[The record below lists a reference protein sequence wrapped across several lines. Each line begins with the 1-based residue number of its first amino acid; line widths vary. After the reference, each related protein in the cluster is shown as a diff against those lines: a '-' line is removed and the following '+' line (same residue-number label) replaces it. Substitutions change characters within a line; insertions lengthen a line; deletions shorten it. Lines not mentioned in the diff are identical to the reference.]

1 VGGRIVQLSLKPREG
16 RSRGLPKRP
25 VPELVVTPDGVQG
38 DFNRWRTE
46 EAGGDPDQAVLL
58 LNEEILADLQAEGW
72 PVQAGDVGENV
83 TVAGLGAD
91 ALRPGVRV
99 HLGEVVLEVSK
110 ACDPCTILFSL
121 PYVGIERGPAFLRA
135 LAGRR
140 GWYARVLHG
149 GTIRSDV
156 AVEVVGMTTDGCR
169 LVRDREGLNTAVW
182 PVRADRLVTPVDH
195 FFTRSHAPVP
205 RIDPADW
212 RLEVDGLV
220 DRSRTFSLEELLG
233 SFPRR
238 SVTAT
243 LVCAGL
249 RRDEFLS
256 LGPLPGELPWG
267 PEPVSTG
274 EWTGLALHDLLRA
287 VGVSERAR
295 HVEFIGLDDVERHG
309 RRAGFGG
316 SIDIAKALSAEV
328 LLASELN
335 GAPLPPVHGFP
346 VRAIVPGWIG
356 ARSVKWL
363 GRITLAEEPS
373 MNYFQSKAY
382 RVQRELNPREP
393 RDVSAGVAMSG
404 VPLNAVILDPTPD
417 QVVPAGRLRIRGWA
431 MGSEGRP
438 PTAVE
443 VSPNA
448 GEDWVPARIAVEGA
462 SWIWAIWEATVEL
475 ARGGHT
481 LAVRATDG
489 TGAMQPPTLAETW
502 NVKGYGNNA
511 WHRVAIRA
519 E

>member
-1 VGGRIVQLSLKPREG
+1 VGGRIVRLSLKPKEG

-46 EAGGDPDQAVLL
+46 EAGGDLDQAVLL
-58 LNEEILADLQAEGW
+58 MSEEILAELRAEGW
-72 PVQAGDVGENV
+72 PVQAGDVGENL
-83 TVAGLGAD
+83 TVAGLRPD

-140 GWYARVLHG
+140 GWFARVIQG
-149 GTIRSDV
+149 GTIRSDA
-156 AVEVVGMTTDGCR
+156 AVEVVGTTTDGCR
-169 LVRDREGLNTAVW
+169 LVHDAEGLNTAVW
-182 PVRADRLVTPVDH
+182 PVRAVRLVTPVDH

-205 RIDPADW
+205 RIDPTDW

-220 DRSRTFSLEELLG
+220 DRPGSFSLEELLG
-233 SFPRR
+233 SFPRQ

-267 PEPVSTG
+267 PEAISTG
-274 EWTGLALHDLLRA
+274 EWSGVALRDVLRA
-287 VGVSERAR
+287 VGVGERAR
-295 HVEFIGLDDVERHG
+295 HVEFIGLDDVERQGH
-309 RRAGFGG
+309 RSGFGG
-316 SIDIAKALSAEV
+316 SIDLAKALSAEV

-335 GAPLPPVHGFP
+335 GAPLPAVHGFP
-346 VRAIVPGWIG
+346 VRVIVPGWIG

-363 GRITLAEEPS
+363 GRIRLAEEPS
-373 MNYFQSKAY
+373 RNYFQSKAY
-382 RVQRELNPREP
+382 RVQRKLNPLDP
-393 RDVSAGVAMSG
+393 RDVSGGVAMSG
-404 VPLNAVILDPTPD
+404 VPLNAVIVDPTPD
-417 QVVPAGRLRIRGWA
+417 QVVPAGRVRVRGWA

-443 VSPNA
+443 ISPNA
-448 GEDWVPARIAVEGA
+448 GEDWLAARIAIAGPA
-462 SWIWAIWEATVEL
+462 WTWAIWEATIEL

-481 LAVRATDG
+481 LVARATDG
-489 TGAMQPPTLAETW
+489 TGATQPSTLAETW

>member
-1 VGGRIVQLSLKPREG
+1 VGGRIVQLNSKPKEG

-46 EAGGDPDQAVLL
+46 KAGGDPDQAVLL
-58 LNEEILADLQAEGW
+58 LSEETLADLRAEGW
-72 PVQAGDVGENV
+72 PVKPGDVGENL
-83 TVAGLGAD
+83 TVAGLPSD

-99 HLGEVVLEVSK
+99 HVGEVVLEVSK
-110 ACDPCTILFSL
+110 ACDPCTILHTL

-140 GWYARVLHG
+140 GWFARVVQG

-156 AVEVVGMTTDGCR
+156 AIEIVGMTTDGR
-169 LVRDREGLNTAVW
+169 KLVHDAEGLNTAVW
-182 PVRADRLVTPVDH
+182 PVRADRVVTPVDQ

-205 RIDPADW
+205 RIDPTDW

-220 DRSRTFSLEELLG
+220 DRPRSFSLEELRG
-233 SFPRR
+233 TFPRR

-267 PEPVSTG
+267 PEAVSTG
-274 EWTGLALHDLLRA
+274 EWTGVALCDLLRA
-287 VGVSERAR
+287 VGVGERAR
-295 HVEFIGLDDVERHG
+295 HVQFIGLDEVERHG
-309 RRAGFGG
+309 HRFGFGG
-316 SIDIAKALSAEV
+316 SIDLAKALSAEV

-335 GAPLPPVHGFP
+335 GAPLPAVHGFP
-346 VRAIVPGWIG
+346 IRVVVPGWIG

-382 RVQRELNPREP
+382 RVQRELNPRDP
-393 RDVSAGVAMSG
+393 RDVSAGVAMSV

-417 QVVPAGRLRIRGWA
+417 GVVPAGRVRVRGWA

-443 VSPNA
+443 VSPND
-448 GEDWVPARIAVEGA
+448 GEDWVAARVAVEGA
-462 SWIWAIWEATVEL
+462 AWTWSLWEATLEL
-475 ARGGHT
+475 ARGRHT
-481 LAVRATDG
+481 LAARATDG
-489 TGAMQPPTLAETW
+489 TGATQPRTLGETW

>member
-1 VGGRIVQLSLKPREG
+1 MGGRIVQLSLKPREG

-72 PVQAGDVGENV
+72 PVQAGDVGENL

-91 ALRPGVRV
+91 ALRPGVRL

-110 ACDPCTILFSL
+110 ACDPCTILFTL
-121 PYVGIERGPAFLRA
+121 PYVGIERGPAFLRV

-140 GWYARVLHG
+140 GWYARVLQG
-149 GTIRSDV
+149 GTVRSDM
-156 AVEVVGMTTDGCR
+156 AVEIVDSSGDGCR
-169 LVRDREGLNTAVW
+169 LVHDAEGLNTGVW
-182 PVRADRLVTPVDH
+182 PVRADCLVTPVAR

-205 RIDPADW
+205 RIDPAAW

-220 DRSRTFSLEELLG
+220 ERPRSFSFEELRG
-233 SFPRR
+233 SFSRR

-267 PEPVSTG
+267 PEAISTG
-274 EWTGLALHDLLRA
+274 EWTGIALRDLLHA
-287 VGVSERAR
+287 VGVDERAR

-309 RRAGFGG
+309 HRFGFGG
-316 SIDIAKALSAEV
+316 SIDLAKALSAEV

-335 GAPLPPVHGFP
+335 GAPLPAAHGFP
-346 VRAIVPGWIG
+346 IRVIVPGWIG

-363 GRITLAEEPS
+363 GRITLAQAPS
-373 MNYFQSKAY
+373 TNYFQSKAY
-382 RVQRELNPREP
+382 RVLRELNAADP
-393 RDVSAGVAMSG
+393 RDISAGVAMSG

-417 QVVPAGRLRIRGWA
+417 QVVPAGRVRVRGWA

-443 VSPNA
+443 VSPNG
-448 GEDWVPARIAVEGA
+448 GEDWVSARIALDGA
-462 SWIWAIWEATVEL
+462 AWTWSLWEATVEL
-475 ARGGHT
+475 APGGHT
-481 LAVRATDG
+481 LAARATDA
-489 TGAMQPPTLAETW
+489 TGAAQPRALGETW